1 MEATVLGPAIRQDIE
16 SKLPQDDVSRVQ
28 GNKDGF
34 TYCGERKFRITS
46 TGQENYLSYNEQL
59 TTLTLLSTQDSEIG
73 ESIPIK
79 LEVYLVNYPTI
90 KKEVTF
96 LVTIKACVVLTLTP
110 STTPDTT
117 YVMEVPA
124 FKKSVE
130 VNAFTQ
136 EPKCSSSITYNI
148 QMFNKNTNA
157 SENLP
162 TWIK

>member
-1 MEATVLGPAIRQDIE
+1 
-16 SKLPQDDVSRVQ
+16 
-28 GNKDGF
+28 
-34 TYCGERKFRITS
+34 
-46 TGQENYLSYNEQL
+46 
-59 TTLTLLSTQDSEIG
+59 
-73 ESIPIK
+73 
-79 LEVYLVNYPTI
+79 
-90 KKEVTF
+90 
-96 LVTIKACVVLTLTP
+96 
-110 STTPDTT
+110 
-117 YVMEVPA
+117 MEVPA